1 MAQSRSASSVT
12 DEIVQKARAAYLDEK
27 RNPQSPGSWSSNER
41 EMRAA
46 LEAVWPEPLLNDAE
60 LAAVIVALRFT
71 DSGESHED
79 VMSAITKLEAEDN
92 RRYDES
98 DGHA

>member
-1 MAQSRSASSVT
+1 MSSRESTVSEDIVDKAMAAYIATPVDRRSWSQRPK
-12 DEIVQKARAAYLDEK
+12 IRAAV
-27 RNPQSPGSWSSNER
+27 
-41 EMRAA
+41 
-46 LEAVWPEPLLNDAE
+46 EAVWPEPLLNDAE
-60 LAAVIVALRFT
+60 LAAVIIALRF
-71 DSGESHED
+71 DSGESHDD

>member
-1 MAQSRSASSVT
+1 MAMTNRTSRVSEEIVLKAYRVLQRDAVGDPPSAKSSVR
-12 DEIVQKARAAYLDEK
+12 K
-27 RNPQSPGSWSSNER
+27 
-41 EMRAA
+41 A
-46 LEAVWPEPLLNDAE
+46 LEAVWPEPMLDLDDAE

-92 RRYDES
+92 RRYDER